1 MFERVRM
8 IKELLFKTHADSEDM
23 VNIDELADILALPG
37 NSKEGLKTFNDFLF
51 ADVGLLQQ

>member
-1 MFERVRM
+1 M